1 MAESGVSMG
10 TEERAEVD
18 TITDCRDGADG
29 WGGGWRGETTVLRAF
44 FFGDLGTDGFEATV
58 ERLML

>member
-18 TITDCRDGADG
+18 TIADCGDGADG
-29 WGGGWRGETTVLRAF
+29 RGGWRGETTVLRAF
-44 FFGDLGTDGFEATV
+44 FFSDLGTDGFEATV